1 MADDRSRSWDDALI
15 VAYLDGELP
24 VEEAARVEAILREDA
39 SAAEAARLMRS
50 GGQAARGAYAEAMAA
65 PLPPALA
72 ALTRPG
78 APRSGPFFDLARWLG
93 LSGWRGPAFVA
104 LAAAVAFGLGL
115 AMPRDGETG
124 VVRTAAGP
132 ASDTAGEAAAAALL
146 EALETGG
153 DGSTVT
159 AEGRQIRIIGPVDP
173 GFAGRCRAFRIL
185 SPAVEEG
192 IACRGPDGA
201 WSVLTLPAATGGD
214 R

>member
-24 VEEAARVEAILREDA
+24 AEEAARIEAVLREDA
-39 SAAEAARLMRS
+39 AAAEAARLMRS

-72 ALTRPG
+72 ALVRPG
-78 APRSGPFFDLARWLG
+78 ASRFRLSFDPVRWLG
-93 LSGWRGPAFVA
+93 LSGWRGPAFAALVA
-104 LAAAVAFGLGL
+104 VAAFGLGL
-115 AMPRDGETG
+115 AVPHDGETG

-132 ASDTAGEAAAAALL
+132 APDTAGEAAAAALL
-146 EALETGG
+146 EALETGD

-159 AEGRQIRIIGPVDP
+159 VEGRQIRIIGPVDP

-185 SPAVEEG
+185 SPAAEEG
-192 IACRGPDGA
+192 IACRGADGA
-201 WSVLTLPAATGGD
+201 WSVLTLPAATGSD